1 MTVLLK
7 HMPDGCG
14 CDAPEHASSLISLDE
29 ALRRISD
36 VAAPVGETERLG
48 LGEAFGR
55 TLGEPVFAQAAMPP
69 FDNAA
74 MDGYAIDA
82 AGLAGDGPWTFAV
95 SARVPAGQNAG
106 GPLATGAAA
115 RIFTG
120 APVPEGADTVVM
132 QEQVQ
137 RLADRVRID
146 RRPDIG
152 ANIRRAGSE
161 MAAGETVVDA
171 GHTLGSREIA
181 ACAAA
186 GAGDVRV
193 CRRIRVALLVTG
205 DEIRTAGATRSAAQI
220 WDTNTPMLCAELA
233 RPSVELVA
241 VEHSADCRDGLKLQL
256 ARMAGVADL
265 VVTSGGLSVGEEDHV
280 RAALGELEADIRFA
294 GVAIKPGKPVAF
306 GRLGSALWLGLPG
319 NPLAAFVT
327 WQLFGM
333 AVLRRL
339 CGQSVSGP
347 RRRHVVTAH
356 GIRRKAGRCEIR
368 PVTIVGFDAVGR
380 EVVTFQNATHSARV
394 GGLPTAHGLMFL
406 PAETDVLPEGALVE
420 FQPFA
425 CV

>member
-1 MTVLLK
+1 MRFWDWRSAHAAKPRRVVTRPSAQVLDALES
-7 HMPDGCG
+7 HMR
-14 CDAPEHASSLISLDE
+14 AAKIEH
-29 ALRRISD
+29 
-36 VAAPVGETERLG
+36 
-48 LGEAFGR
+48 
-55 TLGEPVFAQAAMPP
+55 
-69 FDNAA
+69 
-74 MDGYAIDA
+74 
-82 AGLAGDGPWTFAV
+82 
-95 SARVPAGQNAG
+95 
-106 GPLATGAAA
+106 
-115 RIFTG
+115 
-120 APVPEGADTVVM
+120 
-132 QEQVQ
+132 
-137 RLADRVRID
+137 VRID
-146 RRPDIG
+146 G
-152 ANIRRAGSE
+152 QVE
-161 MAAGETVVDA
+161 AATRQGQCDRFQ
-171 GHTLGSREIA
+171 REP
-181 ACAAA
+181 
-186 GAGDVRV
+186 
-193 CRRIRVALLVTG
+193 RIRVALLVTG